1 MYLHNGHNP
10 KICLFACGANN
21 IVDSINI
28 MSRPFGRSS
37 LMVECHLSEVIYR
50 SLHNGI
56 LY

>member
-37 LMVECHLSEVIYR
+37 LINAVRPDKDATRKQNCP
-50 SLHNGI
+50 
-56 LY
+56 

>member
-37 LMVECHLSEVIYR
+37 LIVECHLSEVIYR
-50 SLHNGI
+50 SHHNGI
-56 LY
+56 L